1 MAIST
6 SGPFL
11 LDQNAPFM
19 CNVASAF
26 LLPVVAHIPF
36 LESKS
41 SYVPM
46 YVAQLKIE
54 KELKERD
61 DKYVEL
67 DTKFQRLHKRAK
79 NRIQDIQKVTTS
91 SFLYINLRIVV
102 ALLSKIYA
110 WKSLT
115 VCSRI
120 CASYNF

>member
-1 MAIST
+1 
-6 SGPFL
+6 
-11 LDQNAPFM
+11 
-19 CNVASAF
+19 
-26 LLPVVAHIPF
+26 
-36 LESKS
+36 
-41 SYVPM
+41 M

-102 ALLSKIYA
+102 ASLSKIFA
-110 WKSLT
+110 FSLEIT
-115 VCSRI
+115 HCLLK
-120 CASYNF
+120 NLLKL